1 MKRSCSNESARW
13 SADIPQLKKPRKL
26 SPERVRK
33 SALYYLSRRPA
44 SREQLRRVLRRRADR
59 SRKEHGG
66 DRDEMMTWIED
77 ALDWCERLGY
87 LDDAK
92 VARDRAKAM
101 RRRGASTRAVR
112 AKLHEKGIAAEH
124 VDAALGDDP
133 GGDEL
138 RAALRLLRRRK
149 MGPWSRVE
157 VDAERKKRELGV
169 LGRAGYGYEVAK
181 RAREMPLEEAEGLL
195 L

>member
-1 MKRSCSNESARW
+1 MPTRR
-13 SADIPQLKKPRKL
+13 KPRKL
-26 SPERVRK
+26 TPERVRK
-33 SALYYLSRRPA
+33 SALHYLNQRAA

-59 SRKEHGG
+59 SRKVHGG
-66 DRDEMMTWIED
+66 DRDEMMEWIEET
-77 ALDWCERLGY
+77 LDWCERLGY

-92 VARDRAKAM
+92 VARDRARAM

-112 AKLHEKGIAAEH
+112 AKLREKGIASDH

-133 GGDEL
+133 GEEL

-157 VDAERKKRELGV
+157 VDADRRKRELGV
-169 LGRAGYGYEVAK
+169 LGRAGFAYDVAK
-181 RAREMPLEEAEGLL
+181 RAREMPLDEAEGLL